1 VSVKNNYLVPSLEHN
16 FHFEPALLMASWF
29 AVRTRS
35 RHEKAVAARL
45 SVQGIENILPLYST
59 VHAWKDRKQVVQLP
73 LFAGYLFVHIPV
85 QHSLK
90 VLTTYG
96 VAEILG
102 TAGQPVPL
110 QATEINFI
118 QSCRDFGKQL
128 QPHPFL
134 KIGQR
139 VRVRAGA
146 FKNVEGILVQFNNG
160 FRVVVNVP
168 MIQSA
173 ASLEI
178 GIEDVVAA

>member
-1 VSVKNNYLVPSLEHN
+1 VKHTYTEFAQVGD
-16 FHFEPALLMASWF
+16 FHVEPALLAASWF

-45 SVQGIENILPLYST
+45 TAQGVENILPLYST

-73 LFAGYLFVHIPV
+73 LFAGYLFVNIPAYNTR
-85 QHSLK
+85 Q
-90 VLTTYG
+90 VLTTNG

-102 TAGQPVPL
+102 SAGHPVPL
-110 QATEINFI
+110 RPEEVRLIE
-118 QSCRDFGKQL
+118 SCRDFGKHL

-134 KIGQR
+134 KIGQT
-139 VRVRAGA
+139 VRVRRGP
-146 FKNVEGILVQFNNG
+146 FKGVTGVLVEFNNQ
-160 FRVVVNVP
+160 FRVVISMP